1 MADGATLAH
10 GEEGRGAV
18 TVHSAAVGRLMEMPV
33 PPSLGFLHV
42 VASRTAIDG
51 PGSYIPAYVSVD
63 DRVGPRTVFFRRA
76 GQEPEVPAIAPHWGS
91 DE

>member
-1 MADGATLAH
+1 MADGVTLAH

-42 VASRTAIDG
+42 VASRTAIG
-51 PGSYIPAYVSVD
+51 GFLPAYVSVSD
-63 DRVGPRTVFFRRA
+63 IPGPRTVFLRRKGA
-76 GQEPEVPAIAPHWGS
+76 GEPEIPTLAPPWGAA
-91 DE
+91 E